1 MKKIILL
8 ACLLLTPLYLK
19 ADHHTIAG
27 PGEGAFNT
35 IMVQADDT
43 AKYVDYLRAN
53 PGLFKAVGAT
63 AAGVC
68 ITRSGN
74 DYEGQMLVWSAY
86 PDLASAMHA
95 NTLYDPNDAPSALAS
110 LRTVKYGVSWKG
122 LKSFRLDPGW
132 ERVLRVKVSPENLN
146 AYVEALRELETAIIN
161 SGHESF
167 NMGVFGPFGGGV
179 HETQTLLVRAISPT
193 ARESG
198 QIADEYFA
206 GASWGPIWEK
216 SRALVDKVVSDTYE
230 LCEQIYSAE

>member
-8 ACLLLTPLYLK
+8 MGLLTPLYLQ
-19 ADHHTIAG
+19 ADHHAIAG

-43 AKYVDYLRAN
+43 AKYVDYLKAN
-53 PGLFKAVGAT
+53 TGLFKAVGAT

-74 DYEGQMLVWSAY
+74 DYEGQMFVWSAY
-86 PDLASAMHA
+86 PDLASALHA
-95 NTLYDPNDAPSALAS
+95 NTVYDPNNAPSSLAR

-132 ERVLRVKVSPENLN
+132 ERVLRIKVSPENLN
-146 AYVEALRELETAIIN
+146 TYVESIRELETAIIN

-167 NMGVFGPFGGGV
+167 NMGLFGPFGGGV
-179 HETQTLLVRAISPT
+179 HESQTIMVRAISPT

-206 GASWGPIWEK
+206 GASWGRIWEK
-216 SRALVDKVVSDTYE
+216 SRALVDEVVSDTYE
-230 LCEQIYSAE
+230 VCEQIYTAE

>member
-8 ACLLLTPLYLK
+8 VGLLTPLYLQ

-43 AKYVDYLRAN
+43 AKYVEYLRAN
-53 PGLFKAVGAT
+53 PGLFKGVGAT

-74 DYEGQMLVWSAY
+74 DYEGQMFVWSAY
-86 PDLASAMHA
+86 PDLASALHA
-95 NTLYDPNDAPSALAS
+95 NTVYDPNNAPSALAK

-132 ERVLRVKVSPENLN
+132 ERVLRIKVSTENLN
-146 AYVEALRELETAIIN
+146 AYVEAVRELETAIIN

-167 NMGVFGPFGGGV
+167 NMGLFGPFGGGV
-179 HETQTLLVRAISPT
+179 HESQTIMVRAISPT

-206 GASWGPIWEK
+206 GASWGRIWEK
-216 SRALVDKVVSDTYE
+216 SRALVDEVVSDTYE
-230 LCEQIYSAE
+230 VCEQIYTAE

>member
-1 MKKIILL
+1 MKKFILL
-8 ACLLLTPLYLK
+8 VGLLVPLYLQ

-43 AKYVDYLRAN
+43 AKYVDYLRTN
-53 PGLFKAVGAT
+53 PQLFKGVGAM

-74 DYEGQMLVWSAY
+74 DYAGQMLVWSAY
-86 PDLASAMHA
+86 PDLASAMNA
-95 NTLYDPNDAPSALAS
+95 NSVYDPNNAPSALAR

-132 ERVLRVKVSPENLN
+132 ERVVRVKVSPENLN

-179 HETQTLLVRAISPT
+179 HESQTIMVRSISPT
-193 ARESG
+193 ASESG

-206 GASWGPIWEK
+206 GASWGRIWEK

-230 LCEQIYSAE
+230 LCEQIYTAE

>member
-8 ACLLLTPLYLK
+8 VGLLTPLYLQ

-43 AKYVDYLRAN
+43 AKYVEYLRAN
-53 PGLFKAVGAT
+53 PGLFKGVGAT

-74 DYEGQMLVWSAY
+74 DYEGQMFVWSAY
-86 PDLASAMHA
+86 PDLASALHA
-95 NTLYDPNDAPSALAS
+95 NTVYDPNNAPAALAK

-132 ERVLRVKVSPENLN
+132 ERVLRIKVSPENLN
-146 AYVEALRELETAIIN
+146 TYVESIRELETAIIN

-167 NMGVFGPFGGGV
+167 NMGLFGPFGGGV
-179 HETQTLLVRAISPT
+179 HESQTIMVRAISPT

-206 GASWGPIWEK
+206 GASWGRIWEK
-216 SRALVDKVVSDTYE
+216 SRALVDEVVSDTYE
-230 LCEQIYSAE
+230 VCEQIYTAE

>member
-8 ACLLLTPLYLK
+8 VGLLTPLYLQ

-35 IMVQADDT
+35 IMMQADDT

-53 PGLFKAVGAT
+53 TGLFKGVGAT

-68 ITRSGN
+68 ITRSGY
-74 DYEGQMLVWSAY
+74 DYEGQMFVWSAY

-95 NTLYDPNDAPSALAS
+95 NTLYDPNNAPSALAK

-132 ERVLRVKVSPENLN
+132 ERVLRIKVSTENLN
-146 AYVEALRELETAIIN
+146 AYVESLRDLETAIIN

-167 NMGVFGPFGGGV
+167 NMGLFGPFGGGV
-179 HETQTLLVRAISPT
+179 HESQTIMVRAISPT

-206 GASWGPIWEK
+206 GASWGRIWEK
-216 SRALVDKVVSDTYE
+216 SRALVDEVVSDTYE
-230 LCEQIYSAE
+230 VCEQIYTAE

>member
-1 MKKIILL
+1 MKKFILL
-8 ACLLLTPLYLK
+8 VGLLVPLYLQ

-43 AKYVDYLRAN
+43 AKYVDYLRTN
-53 PGLFKAVGAT
+53 PQLFKGVSAM

-74 DYEGQMLVWSAY
+74 DYAGQMLVWSAY
-86 PDLASAMHA
+86 PDLASAMNA
-95 NTLYDPNDAPSALAS
+95 NSVYDPNNAPSALAR

-132 ERVLRVKVSPENLN
+132 ERVVRVKVSPENLN

-179 HETQTLLVRAISPT
+179 HESQTIMVRSISPT

-206 GASWGPIWEK
+206 GASWGRIWEK

-230 LCEQIYSAE
+230 LCEQIYTAE

>member
-1 MKKIILL
+1 MKKFILL
-8 ACLLLTPLYLK
+8 VGLLVPLYLQ

-53 PGLFKAVGAT
+53 PQLFKGVGAM

-74 DYEGQMLVWSAY
+74 DYAGQMLVWSAY
-86 PDLASAMHA
+86 PDLASAMNA
-95 NTLYDPNDAPSALAS
+95 NSVYDPNNAPSALAR

-132 ERVLRVKVSPENLN
+132 ERVVRVKVSPENLN

-167 NMGVFGPFGGGV
+167 NMGVFGPFGGGL
-179 HETQTLLVRAISPT
+179 HESQTIMVRSISPT
-193 ARESG
+193 ASESG

-206 GASWGPIWEK
+206 GASWGRIWEK

-230 LCEQIYSAE
+230 LCEQIYTAE

>member
-8 ACLLLTPLYLK
+8 VGLLTPLYLQ

-43 AKYVDYLRAN
+43 AKYVDYLKAN
-53 PGLFKAVGAT
+53 TGLFKAVGAT

-74 DYEGQMLVWSAY
+74 DYEGQMFVWSAY
-86 PDLASAMHA
+86 PDLASALHA
-95 NTLYDPNDAPSALAS
+95 NTVYDPNNAPSALAT
-110 LRTVKYGVSWKG
+110 LRTVKYGVSWEG

-132 ERVLRVKVSPENLN
+132 ERVLRIKVSPENLN
-146 AYVEALRELETAIIN
+146 AYVESLRELETAIIN

-167 NMGVFGPFGGGV
+167 NMGLFGPFGGGV
-179 HETQTLLVRAISPT
+179 HESQTIMVRAISPT

-206 GASWGPIWEK
+206 GASWGRIWEK
-216 SRALVDKVVSDTYE
+216 SRALVDEVVSDTYE
-230 LCEQIYSAE
+230 VCEQIYTAE

>member
-1 MKKIILL
+1 MKKIIFLV
-8 ACLLLTPLYLK
+8 CLLTPLYLQ
-19 ADHHTIAG
+19 ADHHTIAS

-43 AKYVDYLRAN
+43 AKYVEYLRTN
-53 PGLFKAVGAT
+53 PGLFKGVGAT

-68 ITRSGN
+68 LTRSGN
-74 DYEGQMLVWSAY
+74 DYEGQMFVWSAY
-86 PDLASAMHA
+86 TDLASALHA
-95 NTLYDPNDAPSALAS
+95 NTVYDPNNAPSALAK

-132 ERVLRVKVSPENLN
+132 ERVLRIKVSPENLN
-146 AYVEALRELETAIIN
+146 AYVESLWELETAIIN

-167 NMGVFGPFGGGV
+167 NMGLFGPFGGGV
-179 HETQTLLVRAISPT
+179 HESQTIMVRAISPT

-206 GASWGPIWEK
+206 GASWGRIWEK
-216 SRALVDKVVSDTYE
+216 SRALVDEVVSDTYE
-230 LCEQIYSAE
+230 VCEQIYTAE

>member
-8 ACLLLTPLYLK
+8 VGLLTPLYLQ

-43 AKYVDYLRAN
+43 AKYVEYLRAN
-53 PGLFKAVGAT
+53 PGLFKGVGAT

-74 DYEGQMLVWSAY
+74 DYEGQMFVWSAY
-86 PDLASAMHA
+86 PDLASALHA
-95 NTLYDPNDAPSALAS
+95 NTVYDPNNAPSALAK

-132 ERVLRVKVSPENLN
+132 ERVLRIKVSPENLN
-146 AYVEALRELETAIIN
+146 AYVESLRELETAIIN

-167 NMGVFGPFGGGV
+167 NMGLFGPFGGGV
-179 HETQTLLVRAISPT
+179 HESQTIMVRAISPT

-206 GASWGPIWEK
+206 GASWGRIWEK
-216 SRALVDKVVSDTYE
+216 SRALVHEVVSDTYE
-230 LCEQIYSAE
+230 VCEQIYTAE

>member
-8 ACLLLTPLYLK
+8 VVLLTPLYLQ

-35 IMVQADDT
+35 IMMQADDT

-53 PGLFKAVGAT
+53 TGLFKGVGAT

-68 ITRSGN
+68 ITRSGY
-74 DYEGQMLVWSAY
+74 DYEGQMFVWSAY

-95 NTLYDPNDAPSALAS
+95 NTLYDPNNASSALAK

-167 NMGVFGPFGGGV
+167 NMGLFGPFGGGV
-179 HETQTLLVRAISPT
+179 HESQTIMVRAISPT

-206 GASWGPIWEK
+206 GASWGRIWEK
-216 SRALVDKVVSDTYE
+216 SRALVDEVVSDTYE
-230 LCEQIYSAE
+230 VCEQIYTAE

>member
-8 ACLLLTPLYLK
+8 VGLLTPLYLQ

-43 AKYVDYLRAN
+43 AKYVDYLKAN
-53 PGLFKAVGAT
+53 TGLFKAVGAT

-74 DYEGQMLVWSAY
+74 DYEGQMFVWSAY
-86 PDLASAMHA
+86 PDLASALHA
-95 NTLYDPNDAPSALAS
+95 NTVYDPNNAPSALAT

-132 ERVLRVKVSPENLN
+132 ERVLRIKVSPENLN
-146 AYVEALRELETAIIN
+146 TYVESIRELETAIIN

-167 NMGVFGPFGGGV
+167 NMGLFGPFGGGV
-179 HETQTLLVRAISPT
+179 HESQTIMVRAISPT

-206 GASWGPIWEK
+206 GASWGRIWEK
-216 SRALVDKVVSDTYE
+216 SRALVDEVVSDTYE
-230 LCEQIYSAE
+230 LCEQIYTAE

>member
-8 ACLLLTPLYLK
+8 VGLLTPLYLQ

-43 AKYVDYLRAN
+43 AKYVEYLRAN
-53 PGLFKAVGAT
+53 PGLFKGVGAT

-74 DYEGQMLVWSAY
+74 DYEGQMFVWSAY
-86 PDLASAMHA
+86 PDLASALHA
-95 NTLYDPNDAPSALAS
+95 NTVYDPNNAPSALAT

-132 ERVLRVKVSPENLN
+132 ERVLRIKVSPENLN
-146 AYVEALRELETAIIN
+146 AYVESLRELETAIIN

-167 NMGVFGPFGGGV
+167 NMGLFSPFGGGV
-179 HETQTLLVRAISPT
+179 HESQTIMVRAISPT

-206 GASWGPIWEK
+206 GASWGRIWEE
-216 SRALVDKVVSDTYE
+216 SRALVDEVVSDTYE
-230 LCEQIYSAE
+230 VCEQIYTSE

>member
-8 ACLLLTPLYLK
+8 VLLLMPLYLQ
-19 ADHHTIAG
+19 ADDHAIGG
-27 PGEGAFNT
+27 PGDGAFNT

-43 AKYVDYLRAN
+43 AKYVKYLREH
-53 PGLFKAVGAT
+53 PELFKEVGAT

-74 DYEGQMLVWSAY
+74 DYEGQMFAWSAY
-86 PDLASAMHA
+86 PDLASAMNA
-95 NTLYDPNDAPSALAS
+95 NSVYDPNDAPSALSS
-110 LRTVKYGVSWKG
+110 LRTLKYGVSWKP

-132 ERVLRVKVSPENLN
+132 ERVLRIKVSTENLN
-146 AYVEALRELETAIIN
+146 AYIEALRELETAIIN

-179 HETQTLLVRAISPT
+179 HESQTIMVRAISPT

-206 GASWGPIWEK
+206 GASWGPIWER
-216 SRALVDKVVSDTYE
+216 SRALVDEIVSDTYE
-230 LCEQIYSAE
+230 LCEQIYSTE

>member
-8 ACLLLTPLYLK
+8 VGLLTPLYLQ

-43 AKYVDYLRAN
+43 AKYVEYLRSN
-53 PGLFKAVGAT
+53 PGLFKGVGAT

-74 DYEGQMLVWSAY
+74 DYEGQMFVWSAY
-86 PDLASAMHA
+86 PDLASALHA
-95 NTLYDPNDAPSALAS
+95 NTVYDPNNAPSALAK

-132 ERVLRVKVSPENLN
+132 ERVLRIKVSTENLN
-146 AYVEALRELETAIIN
+146 AYVESLRELETAIIN

-167 NMGVFGPFGGGV
+167 NMGLFGPFGGGV
-179 HETQTLLVRAISPT
+179 HESQTIMVRAISPT

-198 QIADEYFA
+198 QIADKYFA
-206 GASWGPIWEK
+206 GASWGRIWEK
-216 SRALVDKVVSDTYE
+216 SRALVDEVVSDTYE
-230 LCEQIYSAE
+230 VCEQIYTSE

>member
-8 ACLLLTPLYLK
+8 VGLLTPLYLQ

-43 AKYVDYLRAN
+43 AKYVEYLRAN
-53 PGLFKAVGAT
+53 PGLFKGVGAT

-74 DYEGQMLVWSAY
+74 DYEGQMFVWSAY
-86 PDLASAMHA
+86 PDLASALHA
-95 NTLYDPNDAPSALAS
+95 NTVYDPNNAPSALTT

-132 ERVLRVKVSPENLN
+132 ERVLRIKVSTENLN
-146 AYVEALRELETAIIN
+146 AYVESLRELETAIIN

-167 NMGVFGPFGGGV
+167 NMGLFGPFGGGV
-179 HETQTLLVRAISPT
+179 HESQTIMVRAISPT

-206 GASWGPIWEK
+206 GASWGRIWEK
-216 SRALVDKVVSDTYE
+216 SRALVDEVVSDTYE
-230 LCEQIYSAE
+230 VCEQIYTAE

>member
-8 ACLLLTPLYLK
+8 VGLLTPLYLQ

-43 AKYVDYLRAN
+43 AKYVDYLKAN
-53 PGLFKAVGAT
+53 TGLFKAVGAT

-74 DYEGQMLVWSAY
+74 DYEGQMFVWSAY
-86 PDLASAMHA
+86 PDLASALHA
-95 NTLYDPNDAPSALAS
+95 NTVYDPNNAPSALAK

-132 ERVLRVKVSPENLN
+132 ERVLRIKVSPENLN
-146 AYVEALRELETAIIN
+146 TYVESIRELETAIIN

-167 NMGVFGPFGGGV
+167 NMGLFGPFGGGV
-179 HETQTLLVRAISPT
+179 HESQTIMVRAISPT

-206 GASWGPIWEK
+206 GASWGRIWEK
-216 SRALVDKVVSDTYE
+216 SRALVDEVVSDTYE
-230 LCEQIYSAE
+230 VCEQIYTAE

>member
-8 ACLLLTPLYLK
+8 VGVLTPLYLQ

-43 AKYVDYLRAN
+43 AKYVEYLRAN
-53 PGLFKAVGAT
+53 PGLFKGVGAT

-74 DYEGQMLVWSAY
+74 DYEGQMFVWSAY
-86 PDLASAMHA
+86 PDLASALHA
-95 NTLYDPNDAPSALAS
+95 NTVYDPNNAPSALAT

-132 ERVLRVKVSPENLN
+132 ERVLRIKVSPENLN
-146 AYVEALRELETAIIN
+146 AYVESLRELETAIIN

-167 NMGVFGPFGGGV
+167 NMGLFSPFGGGI
-179 HETQTLLVRAISPT
+179 HESQTIMVRAISPT

-206 GASWGPIWEK
+206 GASWGRIWEK
-216 SRALVDKVVSDTYE
+216 SRALVDEVVSDTYE
-230 LCEQIYSAE
+230 VCEQIYTAE

>member
-8 ACLLLTPLYLK
+8 VGLLSPLYLQ

-35 IMVQADDT
+35 IFVQAFDT

-53 PGLFKAVGAT
+53 PELFKTVGAT

-74 DYEGQMLVWSAY
+74 DYQGQMFVWSAY

-95 NTLYDPNDAPSALAS
+95 NTIYDPNEAPPDLAT
-110 LRTVKYGVSWKG
+110 LRTVVYGVSWKG

-132 ERVLRVKVSPENLN
+132 ERVLRVKISTDNLN

-179 HETQTLLVRAISPT
+179 HESQTIMVRAISPT

-206 GASWGPIWEK
+206 GASWGRIWEK
-216 SRALVDKVVSDTYE
+216 SRALVDEVVSDTYE

>member
-8 ACLLLTPLYLK
+8 VGLLTPLYLQ

-27 PGEGAFNT
+27 PGDGAFNT

-43 AKYVDYLRAN
+43 AKYVDYLKAN
-53 PGLFKAVGAT
+53 TGLFKAVGAT

-74 DYEGQMLVWSAY
+74 DYEGQMFVWSAY
-86 PDLASAMHA
+86 PNLASALHA
-95 NTLYDPNDAPSALAS
+95 NTVYDPNNAPSALAK

-132 ERVLRVKVSPENLN
+132 ERVLRVKVSTENLN
-146 AYVEALRELETAIIN
+146 AYVESLRELETAIIN

-167 NMGVFGPFGGGV
+167 NMGLFGSFGGGV
-179 HETQTLLVRAISPT
+179 HESQTIMVRAISPT
-193 ARESG
+193 AKESG

-206 GASWGPIWEK
+206 GASWGRIWEK
-216 SRALVDKVVSDTYE
+216 SRALVDEVVSDTYE
-230 LCEQIYSAE
+230 LCEQIYTAE

>member
-8 ACLLLTPLYLK
+8 VGLLTPLYLQ

-43 AKYVDYLRAN
+43 AKYVDYLKAN
-53 PGLFKAVGAT
+53 PELFKGVGAT

-74 DYEGQMLVWSAY
+74 DYAGQMFVWSAY
-86 PDLASAMHA
+86 PDLASAMNA
-95 NTLYDPNDAPSALAS
+95 NSVYDPNNAPSALAK

-132 ERVLRVKVSPENLN
+132 ERVVRVKVSPENLN

-179 HETQTLLVRAISPT
+179 HESQTIMVRSISPT

-206 GASWGPIWEK
+206 GASWGRIWEK

-230 LCEQIYSAE
+230 LCEQIYTAE

>member
-8 ACLLLTPLYLK
+8 VGLLAPLYLQ

-43 AKYVDYLRAN
+43 AKYVEYLRAN
-53 PGLFKAVGAT
+53 PGLFKGVGAT

-74 DYEGQMLVWSAY
+74 DYEGQMFVWSAY
-86 PDLASAMHA
+86 PDLASALHA
-95 NTLYDPNDAPSALAS
+95 NTVYDPNNAPPALAR

-132 ERVLRVKVSPENLN
+132 ERVLRIKVSPENLN
-146 AYVEALRELETAIIN
+146 TYVESIRELETAIIN

-167 NMGVFGPFGGGV
+167 NMGLFGPFGGGV
-179 HETQTLLVRAISPT
+179 HESQTIMVRAISPT

-198 QIADEYFA
+198 QIADAYFA
-206 GASWGPIWEK
+206 GASWGRIWEK
-216 SRALVDKVVSDTYE
+216 SRALIDEVVSDTYE
-230 LCEQIYSAE
+230 VCEQIYTAE

>member
-8 ACLLLTPLYLK
+8 MGLLTPLYLQ
-19 ADHHTIAG
+19 ADHHAIAG

-43 AKYVDYLRAN
+43 AKYVDYLKAN
-53 PGLFKAVGAT
+53 TGLFKAVGAT

-74 DYEGQMLVWSAY
+74 DYEGQMFVWSAY
-86 PDLASAMHA
+86 PDLASALHA
-95 NTLYDPNDAPSALAS
+95 NTVYDPNNAPSSLAR

-132 ERVLRVKVSPENLN
+132 ERVLRIKVSTKNLN
-146 AYVEALRELETAIIN
+146 AYVNSIRELETAIIN

-167 NMGVFGPFGGGV
+167 NMGLFGPFGGGV
-179 HETQTLLVRAISPT
+179 HESQTIMVRAISPT

-206 GASWGPIWEK
+206 GASWGRIWEK
-216 SRALVDKVVSDTYE
+216 SRALVDEVVSDTYE
-230 LCEQIYSAE
+230 LCEQIYTAE

>member
-8 ACLLLTPLYLK
+8 VGLLTPLYLQ

-43 AKYVDYLRAN
+43 AKYVDYLKAN
-53 PGLFKAVGAT
+53 TGLFKAVGAT

-74 DYEGQMLVWSAY
+74 DYEGQMFVWSAY
-86 PDLASAMHA
+86 PDLASALHA
-95 NTLYDPNDAPSALAS
+95 NTVYDPNNAPSALAT

-122 LKSFRLDPGW
+122 LKSFRLDRGA
-132 ERVLRVKVSPENLN
+132 ERVVRVKVSPENLN
-146 AYVEALRELETAIIN
+146 AYVEALSELETSIIN

-167 NMGVFGPFGGGV
+167 NMGVFVPFGGGV
-179 HETQTLLVRAISPT
+179 HESQTLMVRSISPT

-206 GASWGPIWEK
+206 GASWGRIWEK

-230 LCEQIYSAE
+230 VCEQIYTAE

>member
-8 ACLLLTPLYLK
+8 VGLLTPLYLQ

-43 AKYVDYLRAN
+43 AKYVEYLRAN
-53 PGLFKAVGAT
+53 PGLFKGVGAT

-74 DYEGQMLVWSAY
+74 DYEGQMFVWSAY
-86 PDLASAMHA
+86 PDLASALHA
-95 NTLYDPNDAPSALAS
+95 NTVYDPNNAPSALAT

-132 ERVLRVKVSPENLN
+132 ERVLRIKVSPENLN
-146 AYVEALRELETAIIN
+146 TYVESIRELETAIIN

-167 NMGVFGPFGGGV
+167 NMGLFGPFGGGV
-179 HETQTLLVRAISPT
+179 HESQTIMVRAISPT

-206 GASWGPIWEK
+206 GASWGRIWEK
-216 SRALVDKVVSDTYE
+216 SRALVDEVVSDTYE
-230 LCEQIYSAE
+230 VCEQIYTAE

>member
-8 ACLLLTPLYLK
+8 VGLLTPLYLQ

-43 AKYVDYLRAN
+43 AKYVDYLRTN
-53 PGLFKAVGAT
+53 PQLFKGVGAM

-74 DYEGQMLVWSAY
+74 DYAGQMLVWSAY
-86 PDLASAMHA
+86 PDLASAMNA
-95 NTLYDPNDAPSALAS
+95 NSVYDPNNAPSALAR

-132 ERVLRVKVSPENLN
+132 ERVVRVKVSPENLN

-167 NMGVFGPFGGGV
+167 NMGVFGPFGGGL
-179 HETQTLLVRAISPT
+179 HESQTIMVRSISPT
-193 ARESG
+193 ASESG

-206 GASWGPIWEK
+206 GASWGRIWEK

-230 LCEQIYSAE
+230 LCEQIYTAE

>member
-8 ACLLLTPLYLK
+8 VGLLTPLYLQ

-43 AKYVDYLRAN
+43 AKYVEYLRAN
-53 PGLFKAVGAT
+53 PGLFKGVGAT

-74 DYEGQMLVWSAY
+74 DYEGQMFVWSAY
-86 PDLASAMHA
+86 PDLASALHA
-95 NTLYDPNDAPSALAS
+95 NTVYDPNNAPAALAK

-132 ERVLRVKVSPENLN
+132 ERVLRIKVSPENLN
-146 AYVEALRELETAIIN
+146 TYVESIRELETAIIN
-161 SGHESF
+161 LSLIH
-167 NMGVFGPFGGGV
+167 
-179 HETQTLLVRAISPT
+179 I
-193 ARESG
+193 
-198 QIADEYFA
+198 
-206 GASWGPIWEK
+206 
-216 SRALVDKVVSDTYE
+216 
-230 LCEQIYSAE
+230 

>member
-8 ACLLLTPLYLK
+8 VGLLTPLYLQ

-43 AKYVDYLRAN
+43 AKYVEYLRAN
-53 PGLFKAVGAT
+53 PGLFKGVGAT

-74 DYEGQMLVWSAY
+74 DYEGQMFVWSAY
-86 PDLASAMHA
+86 PDLASALHA
-95 NTLYDPNDAPSALAS
+95 NTVYDPNNAPSALAK

-132 ERVLRVKVSPENLN
+132 ERVLRIKVSSENLN
-146 AYVEALRELETAIIN
+146 AYVESIRELETAIIN

-167 NMGVFGPFGGGV
+167 NMGLFGPFGGGV
-179 HETQTLLVRAISPT
+179 HESQTIMVRAISPT

-206 GASWGPIWEK
+206 GAPWGHIWEK
-216 SRALVDKVVSDTYE
+216 SRALVDEVVSDTYE
-230 LCEQIYSAE
+230 LCEQIYTAE

>member
-8 ACLLLTPLYLK
+8 VGLLTPLYLQ

-43 AKYVDYLRAN
+43 AKYVEYLRAN
-53 PGLFKAVGAT
+53 PGLFKGVGAT

-74 DYEGQMLVWSAY
+74 DYEGQMFVWSAY
-86 PDLASAMHA
+86 PDLASALHA
-95 NTLYDPNDAPSALAS
+95 NTVYDPNNAPSALAT

-132 ERVLRVKVSPENLN
+132 ERVLRIKVSPENLN
-146 AYVEALRELETAIIN
+146 AYVESLRELETAIIN

-167 NMGVFGPFGGGV
+167 NMGLFSPFGGGI
-179 HETQTLLVRAISPT
+179 HESQTIMVRAISPT

-206 GASWGPIWEK
+206 GASWGRIWEK
-216 SRALVDKVVSDTYE
+216 SRALVDEVVSDTYE
-230 LCEQIYSAE
+230 VCEQIYTAE

>member
-8 ACLLLTPLYLK
+8 VGLLTPLYLQ

-43 AKYVDYLRAN
+43 AKYVEYLRAN
-53 PGLFKAVGAT
+53 PGLFKGVGAT

-74 DYEGQMLVWSAY
+74 DYEGQMFVWSAY
-86 PDLASAMHA
+86 PDLASALHA
-95 NTLYDPNDAPSALAS
+95 NTVYDPNNAPSALTT

-132 ERVLRVKVSPENLN
+132 ERVLRIKVSTENLN
-146 AYVEALRELETAIIN
+146 AYVESLRELETAIIN

-167 NMGVFGPFGGGV
+167 NMGLFGPFGGGV
-179 HETQTLLVRAISPT
+179 HESQTIMVRAISPT

-206 GASWGPIWEK
+206 GASWGRIWEK
-216 SRALVDKVVSDTYE
+216 SRALVDEVVSDTYE

>member
-8 ACLLLTPLYLK
+8 VGLLTPLYLQ

-43 AKYVDYLRAN
+43 AKYVEYLRAN
-53 PGLFKAVGAT
+53 PGLFKTVGAT

-74 DYEGQMLVWSAY
+74 DYEGQMFVWSAY
-86 PDLASAMHA
+86 PDLASALHA
-95 NTLYDPNDAPSALAS
+95 NTVYDPNNAPSALAK

-132 ERVLRVKVSPENLN
+132 ERVLRIKVSTENLN
-146 AYVEALRELETAIIN
+146 AYVESLRELETAIIN

-167 NMGVFGPFGGGV
+167 NMGLFGPFGGGV
-179 HETQTLLVRAISPT
+179 HESQTIMVRAISPT

-206 GASWGPIWEK
+206 GASWGRIWEK
-216 SRALVDKVVSDTYE
+216 SRALVDEVVSDTYE
-230 LCEQIYSAE
+230 VCEQIYTAE

>member
-8 ACLLLTPLYLK
+8 VGLLTPLYLQ

-35 IMVQADDT
+35 IMMQADDT
-43 AKYVDYLRAN
+43 TKYVNYLRAN
-53 PGLFKAVGAT
+53 PELFKGVGAT

-68 ITRSGN
+68 ITRSGY
-74 DYEGQMLVWSAY
+74 DYEGQMFVWSAY
-86 PDLASAMHA
+86 TDLASAMHA
-95 NTLYDPNDAPSALAS
+95 NTLYDPNDAPSALAE
-110 LRTVKYGVSWKG
+110 LRAVKYGVTWKG

-132 ERVLRVKVSPENLN
+132 ERVVRVKVSPENLN

-167 NMGVFGPFGGGV
+167 NMGVFVPFGGGV
-179 HETQTLLVRAISPT
+179 HESQTLMVRSISPT

-206 GASWGPIWEK
+206 GASWGRIWEK

-230 LCEQIYSAE
+230 VCEQIYTAE

>member
-8 ACLLLTPLYLK
+8 VSLLTPIYLQ

-43 AKYVDYLRAN
+43 AKYVDYLKSN
-53 PGLFKAVGAT
+53 TGLFEVVGAT

-74 DYEGQMLVWSAY
+74 DYEGQMFVWSAY
-86 PDLASAMHA
+86 PDLASALHA
-95 NTLYDPNDAPSALAS
+95 NTVYDPNNAPSALAR

-132 ERVLRVKVSPENLN
+132 ERVLRIKVSPENLN
-146 AYVEALRELETAIIN
+146 AYVESIRELETAIIN

-167 NMGVFGPFGGGV
+167 NMGLFGPFGGGV
-179 HETQTLLVRAISPT
+179 HESQTIMVRAISPT

-206 GASWGPIWEK
+206 GASWGRIWEK
-216 SRALVDKVVSDTYE
+216 SRALVDEVVSDTYE
-230 LCEQIYSAE
+230 VCEQIYTAE

>member
-8 ACLLLTPLYLK
+8 VSLLTPLYLQ

-35 IMVQADDT
+35 IFVQADDT
-43 AKYVDYLRAN
+43 TKYVDYLKTN
-53 PGLFKAVGAT
+53 PELFKGVGAT

-95 NTLYDPNDAPSALAS
+95 NMLYDPNQAPSTLAR

-132 ERVLRVKVSPENLN
+132 ERVLRVKISSENLN
-146 AYVEALRELETAIIN
+146 AYVETLRELETAIIN

-167 NMGVFGPFGGGV
+167 NMGLFVPFGGGI
-179 HETQTLLVRAISPT
+179 HESQTLMLRAISPT

-206 GASWGPIWEK
+206 GASWGRIWEK

>member
-8 ACLLLTPLYLK
+8 VGLLTPLCLQ
-19 ADHHTIAG
+19 ADHHTITG

-43 AKYVDYLRAN
+43 AKYVDYLKAN
-53 PGLFKAVGAT
+53 PELFKEVGAT

-74 DYEGQMLVWSAY
+74 DYEGQMFVWSAY
-86 PDLASAMHA
+86 PDLASAMNA
-95 NTLYDPNDAPSALAS
+95 NSVYDPNNAPSALAK

-122 LKSFRLDPGW
+122 FKSFRLDPGW
-132 ERVLRVKVSPENLN
+132 ERVVRVKVSPENLN

-179 HETQTLLVRAISPT
+179 HESQTIMVRSISPT

-206 GASWGPIWEK
+206 GASWGRIWEK

-230 LCEQIYSAE
+230 LCEQIYTEE